1 MTETPALGH
10 ILVIDE
16 DSAIRDLLKV
26 NLSSEGYMV
35 SVEAIAKNVDHNALE
50 GISMVIVDAMQQ
62 SYTGMDFIYDLKSN
76 PTTEHIS
83 IILCSS
89 VKSERIVIEALDAGA
104 DDFIV
109 KPFSLRVLMARVKSV
124 LRRHSIDRRAATVTS
139 FHGLTVDHVSH
150 TVKVDGVAVT
160 LTKTEYSILALLL
173 KNVDTIVSRVEIHRK
188 VWDADDVGVN
198 ERIVDTNISR
208 LRKKLGDIGQYIV
221 SRSGH
226 GYMLASVI

>member
-35 SVEAIAKNVDHNALE
+35 SVEAIARNVDRSALI
-50 GISMVIVDAMQQ
+50 GTSMVIVDAMQQ
-62 SYTGMDFIYDLKSN
+62 SYTGLDFIKDLKSA
-76 PTTEHIS
+76 PSTEHIA

-89 VKSERIVIEALDAGA
+89 IKSERIVIESLDAGA

-109 KPFSLRVLMARVKSV
+109 KPFSLRVLIARVKSV
-124 LRRHSIDRRAATVTS
+124 LRRHSIDNRSAAVTA
-139 FHGLTVDHVSH
+139 FHGLTVDHVTH
-150 TVKVDGVAVT
+150 TVKVDGVIVT

-173 KNVDTIVSRVEIHRK
+173 KHVDTILSRVEIRHK
-188 VWDADDVGVN
+188 VWSADELGIND
-198 ERIVDTNISR
+198 RIVDTNISR
-208 LRKKLGDIGQYIV
+208 LRKKLGSVGQYIV